1 MEEINAYIKA
11 CKAQTNFD
19 LSHEA
24 TIAKEKL
31 SLMQDALKGQTAN
44 SNLQDQGLVAS
55 EVYARVQKLKERES
69 KSQNWLQIYNYVYFF
84 RLFLFMR
91 NTFIAV

>member
-44 SNLQDQGLVAS
+44 SNLQD
-55 EVYARVQKLKERES
+55 
-69 KSQNWLQIYNYVYFF
+69 
-84 RLFLFMR
+84 
-91 NTFIAV
+91 